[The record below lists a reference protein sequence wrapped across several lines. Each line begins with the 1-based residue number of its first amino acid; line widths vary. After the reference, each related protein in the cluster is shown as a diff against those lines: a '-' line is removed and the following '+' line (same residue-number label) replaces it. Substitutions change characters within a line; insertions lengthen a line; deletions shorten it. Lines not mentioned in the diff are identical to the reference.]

1 MTEKALKR
9 AERNVARAF
18 GGEQLG
24 AKVRGVAV
32 IDVTSGRFVVE
43 VAHRQEPIA
52 YIDHEL
58 GQAERAALLMDG
70 NKIPIAV
77 IHYAGTHT
85 TSALV
90 VMRFGRF
97 LRFLEE
103 SSADTFQAY
112 VEANVTG

>member
-1 MTEKALKR
+1 MTEKAWKR
-9 AERNVARAF
+9 AERNVARAL

-24 AKVRGVAV
+24 AKMRGVAV

-58 GQAERAALLMDG
+58 GQAERAAMLMDG
-70 NKIPIAV
+70 NKVPIAV

-85 TSALV
+85 SSALV

-97 LRFLEE
+97 LKFLDE
-103 SSADTFQAY
+103 SSASAVSAY
-112 VEANVTG
+112 AEAIVTG